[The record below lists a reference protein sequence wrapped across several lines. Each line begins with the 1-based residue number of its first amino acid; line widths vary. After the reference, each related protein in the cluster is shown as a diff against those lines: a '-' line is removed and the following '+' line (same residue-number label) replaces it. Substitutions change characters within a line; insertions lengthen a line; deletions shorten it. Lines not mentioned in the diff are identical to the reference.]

1 MLMLISE
8 ELHDQPL
15 YYEPD
20 QLMRVIKCSMPKMA
34 IFRSALLNAGFHCS
48 GSHCNPKALKTNAPV
63 QFIWDVCRAWV
74 RKKSQMGNLQRGP
87 NKYQSFLHL
96 IWLKFLLTVM
106 NFTTFKAKKSNIN
119 IAKLNL
125 DSAGQCILGKEQM

>member
-34 IFRSALLNAGFHCS
+34 IFRSALLNAGFRCS

-74 RKKSQMGNLQRGP
+74 RKMEKRLRTNIHR
-87 NKYQSFLHL
+87 
-96 IWLKFLLTVM
+96 KFTEKDQKKE
-106 NFTTFKAKKSNIN
+106 FTA
-119 IAKLNL
+119 
-125 DSAGQCILGKEQM
+125 